1 VTGSVSRVAFE
12 SLKTAAGIDMLEVP
26 YKGAAPATADLLTG
40 WVDMGLAEIAKYAD
54 IIQRAGID
62 ARRGTPVAAQ

>member
-1 VTGSVSRVAFE
+1 
-12 SLKTAAGIDMLEVP
+12 MLEVP
-26 YKGAAPATADLLTG
+26 YKDAAPATADLLAG
-40 WVDMGLAEIAKYAD
+40 RVDMGVAEIAKYAD